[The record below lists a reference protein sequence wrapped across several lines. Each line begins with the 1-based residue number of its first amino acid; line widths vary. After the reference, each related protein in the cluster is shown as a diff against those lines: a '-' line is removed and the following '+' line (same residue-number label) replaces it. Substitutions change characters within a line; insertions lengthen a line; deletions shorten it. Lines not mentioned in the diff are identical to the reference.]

1 MRVVVEIVESSK
13 ERKRWLKA
21 ELAYVRRAATRL
33 KEKES
38 AQRSASDRAWLIDGA
53 KLILIVTIYVLAD
66 CRHEPAISY
75 LRRLGRQHRWPSKS
89 DTELAVLVEEMF
101 LAADISQLVL
111 RSSWGNQDDS
121 RVLRAATDYVWQRRV
136 ANLTTLQNNKGIAP
150 PTSLVLDEWRCH

>member
-1 MRVVVEIVESSK
+1 MEIVESSK

-75 LRRLGRQHRWPSKS
+75 LRRLGRQHRWPSES
-89 DTELAVLVEEMF
+89 DTEPRVLVGEMF
-101 LAADISQLVL
+101 LAAGISQLVL
-111 RSSWGNQDDS
+111 LSSWGNQGGS
-121 RVLRAATDYVWQRRV
+121 RVLRAATDYVWQWRL
-136 ANLTTLQNNKGIAP
+136 ANLATLQNNKGIAP